1 MGVGKASRGS
11 GSQMTMTLLS
21 ESSVECVIYGT
32 KVVSGIR
39 MMSVEVVR

>member
-1 MGVGKASRGS
+1 
-11 GSQMTMTLLS
+11 MTMTLLS

-39 MMSVEVVR
+39 MMSVQP